1 MPLGKRVGY
10 PLVGLAVLLAYG
22 VAGWALQGRPLA
34 LSIFGNVSLIASA
47 TLVLGV
53 ILRRRSEWAGCQRL
67 FWDVIGVAMA
77 LWIVGHVGWAYDQL
91 VFKETSWLKWHTLF
105 SICAGIG
112 PLIALLARPHRGARS
127 PFVSSTAM
135 TIGAYWLLAVFLYS
149 YFVLVPSLMP
159 EARDAAQERLLYFVQ
174 SNRLLLLAGMAAAV
188 WYARGT
194 DWRSTYLRLAVG
206 VGIGFVVRLA
216 TNQAIA
222 RNEYQVGSLHDLAWI
237 APWLCYAWAAAE
249 APASPLRAPAT
260 DDHHEALSVGL
271 LVLPALLIP
280 LIGYSVLNLESGG
293 DTVDSIRLFLTSV
306 TTVIGLGIV
315 TLRLA
320 GQGTELQRADARLQ
334 LLAAATE
341 HTGDLILI
349 TRPDGTFEHANAA
362 FLRAFGYTR
371 EELAARN
378 FADLIEPGM
387 DHVRRDIP
395 AEVMAK
401 GVWRGTLK
409 GRRKDGSTFPA
420 ACTITALRDQTGR
433 ITHFVGIERDMTD
446 DLALR
451 DQLVHSERLSA
462 IGELIAG
469 VAHEINNPLQTII
482 GCTELMLDEPD
493 SSNRQDLELV
503 RKEAMRAGQIVRNL
517 LAFARRGVSDRAPID
532 LNDLV
537 RATAELRN
545 YHLQQINIEL
555 VLRTAPHPL
564 PVAVNREEI
573 RQVILNLLLNAEHA
587 ITSSTGS
594 GTITVET
601 SGDASMQTVEVSD
614 SGPGISPELRGRIF
628 EPFFTTREVGEGT
641 GLGLS
646 ISLGITSAH
655 GGELALVE
663 SRSGARFR
671 LTLPAY
677 VETGTPAQG
686 PAGAGVRALVVD
698 DDAPIRKLIV
708 RLLEKRGYEVS
719 EAETGESAMA
729 LALDRRPG
737 IVICDTGVPGMTGFD
752 LYRQLAARD
761 AAGAPRFL
769 FISGEKTSALP
780 ADADVAGVPVLSKPF
795 TATDLETALLEAGI
809 GAPRVG

>member
-1 MPLGKRVGY
+1 MLQFGDSSTMPLGKRVGY

-47 TLVLGV
+47 TLVLAV

-91 VFKETSWLKWHTLF
+91 VLKETSWLKWHTLF

-159 EARDAAQERLLYFVQ
+159 AARDAAQERLLYFVQ

-194 DWRSTYLRLAVG
+194 DWRSTYLQLAVG

-320 GQGTELQRADARLQ
+320 GQG
-334 LLAAATE
+334 
-341 HTGDLILI
+341 
-349 TRPDGTFEHANAA
+349 
-362 FLRAFGYTR
+362 
-371 EELAARN
+371 
-378 FADLIEPGM
+378 
-387 DHVRRDIP
+387 
-395 AEVMAK
+395 
-401 GVWRGTLK
+401 
-409 GRRKDGSTFPA
+409 S
-420 ACTITALRDQTGR
+420 
-433 ITHFVGIERDMTD
+433 
-446 DLALR
+446 
-451 DQLVHSERLSA
+451 
-462 IGELIAG
+462 
-469 VAHEINNPLQTII
+469 
-482 GCTELMLDEPD
+482 
-493 SSNRQDLELV
+493 
-503 RKEAMRAGQIVRNL
+503 
-517 LAFARRGVSDRAPID
+517 
-532 LNDLV
+532 
-537 RATAELRN
+537 
-545 YHLQQINIEL
+545 
-555 VLRTAPHPL
+555 
-564 PVAVNREEI
+564 
-573 RQVILNLLLNAEHA
+573 
-587 ITSSTGS
+587 
-594 GTITVET
+594 
-601 SGDASMQTVEVSD
+601 
-614 SGPGISPELRGRIF
+614 
-628 EPFFTTREVGEGT
+628 
-641 GLGLS
+641 
-646 ISLGITSAH
+646 
-655 GGELALVE
+655 
-663 SRSGARFR
+663 
-671 LTLPAY
+671 
-677 VETGTPAQG
+677 
-686 PAGAGVRALVVD
+686 
-698 DDAPIRKLIV
+698 
-708 RLLEKRGYEVS
+708 
-719 EAETGESAMA
+719 
-729 LALDRRPG
+729 
-737 IVICDTGVPGMTGFD
+737 
-752 LYRQLAARD
+752 
-761 AAGAPRFL
+761 
-769 FISGEKTSALP
+769 
-780 ADADVAGVPVLSKPF
+780 
-795 TATDLETALLEAGI
+795 
-809 GAPRVG
+809 